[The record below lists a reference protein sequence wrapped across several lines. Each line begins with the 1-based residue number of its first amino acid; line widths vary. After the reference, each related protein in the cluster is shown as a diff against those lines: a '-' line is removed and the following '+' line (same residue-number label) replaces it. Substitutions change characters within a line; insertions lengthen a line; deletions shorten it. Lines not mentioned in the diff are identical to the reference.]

1 MASLTK
7 EQLKNE
13 LISHGVQPPIQSARK
28 EEFVKLYEQHVAP
41 IAAQKGD
48 FSSDEEADSITEQ
61 KVEVSNNSLVF
72 NGLDITTISD
82 DDLFSQL
89 QSFGIPVGPIVDT
102 TRSVYQRKLAALL
115 QNGTQPPVVEVE
127 HTNGNG
133 ASHDEKYSDSEDEP
147 QEQKE
152 EHQNI
157 EIVAENFVQP
167 SSPASVPVPI
177 PGPHPLTVDPVIS
190 TPEPLTVIR
199 KRIAER
205 PPSSVNALPLVDRQ
219 GTPTPRPSIR
229 SVSSSSQYTY
239 ESRRLVD
246 VTDGSAAKP
255 LPSHSGSPPV
265 KPNIIRYMLLLLAV
279 LATAY
284 IIYTYASF
292 GQVKQLMETIRQSVS
307 QYLEKA
313 EQVAEKMDNAKP
325 NPLPDV

>member
-157 EIVAENFVQP
+157 EIVAENFAQP
-167 SSPASVPVPI
+167 SSPASVPVPV

-255 LPSHSGSPPV
+255 LPSHSGSPPILRFCLFLDV
-265 KPNIIRYMLLLLAV
+265 TDNILNDIYTCCLAV
-279 LATAY
+279 K
-284 IIYTYASF
+284 IWGPYTVIVHCFINSTSYHL
-292 GQVKQLMETIRQSVS
+292 GMVI
-307 QYLEKA
+307 
-313 EQVAEKMDNAKP
+313 
-325 NPLPDV
+325 

>member
-41 IAAQKGD
+41 IVALKGD
-48 FSSDEEADSITEQ
+48 FSSDEETDVIEE
-61 KVEVSNNSLVF
+61 KVEVPNTSLVF

-82 DDLFSQL
+82 DDLYNQL

-115 QNGTQPPVVEVE
+115 QNGTGTPPAEDVNEVE
-127 HTNGNG
+127 KTNGNG
-133 ASHDEKYSDSEDEP
+133 ASQEEKYSDSEEEEQ
-147 QEQKE
+147 QEQVEE
-152 EHQNI
+152 EHHV
-157 EIVAENFVQP
+157 ETVAETYIQP
-167 SSPASVPVPI
+167 STPA
-177 PGPHPLTVDPVIS
+177 PLPLATDPVI
-190 TPEPLTVIR
+190 PEPLTAIR

-205 PPSSVNALPLVDRQ
+205 PPSSMNALPLVDRQ

-229 SVSSSSQYTY
+229 SFTGSSQYTY

-246 VTDGSAAKP
+246 ATDGVEAVKP
-255 LPSHSGSPPV
+255 LSSHVGSSPV
-265 KPNIIRYMLLLLAV
+265 QPKIIHYVLLLILF
-279 LATAY
+279 TAIAY
-284 IIYTYASF
+284 FLYTYSIFDQFKHLPENVRRAIF
-292 GQVKQLMETIRQSVS
+292 

-313 EQVAEKMDNAKP
+313 EQVAEKIDNAKP
-325 NPLPDV
+325 NPMPDV